1 MTLRFGVVQFMR
13 DMGDVFQFLLR
24 TVFTKF
30 FSTFYNDGDKY
41 PLFLTALL
49 PFLLMFVVDIVFS
62 FVLSIRAREVRF
74 FNVLSPR
81 SWRSFNSSAYNSLPP
96 DRLKAATPANRHS
109 STFTNIFSPYI
120 YRVNDTIRCRSG
132 VHAIY
137 LGTRFIDG
145 KKAYLYKVGGN
156 VYSSNLRPAR
166 FGKFCTANLQPIK
179 RGKFQLNIISNKHYY
194 GSNRDDKKED

>member
-1 MTLRFGVVQFMR
+1 MNVDSFFR
-13 DMGDVFQFLLR
+13 DMNAVSNFLFNR
-24 TVFTKF
+24 IGRKF
-30 FSTFYNDGDKY
+30 FLTFYRTDKSY
-41 PLFLTALL
+41 YLFLTALL
-49 PFLLMFVVDIVFS
+49 PFILMFCFDIIMS
-62 FVLSIRAREVRF
+62 FILSVRSRQFRF

-145 KKAYLYKVGGN
+145 KKTYLYRVGGT

>member
-1 MTLRFGVVQFMR
+1 MNVDNFFV
-13 DMGDVFQFLLR
+13 DMNTVMSFL
-24 TVFTKF
+24 FTKIYRKF
-30 FSTFYNDGDKY
+30 FQTFYRSDKAY
-41 PLFLTALL
+41 YLFLTALL
-49 PFLLMFVVDIVFS
+49 PFILMFCFDIVMS
-62 FVLSIRAREVRF
+62 FILSVRSRQFRF

-81 SWRSFNSSAYNSLPP
+81 SWRTFNTSAYNSLPP

-120 YRVNDTIRCRSG
+120 YRVNDTIHCRSG

-145 KKAYLYKVGGN
+145 KKAYLYRVGAT

-179 RGKFQLNIISNKHYY
+179 RGKFQLNIISNRHYY
-194 GSNRDDKKED
+194 GFNRDDKKDD

>member
-1 MTLRFGVVQFMR
+1 MNVDNFFE
-13 DMGDVFQFLLR
+13 DMKSVMSFL
-24 TVFTKF
+24 FTKIGRRF
-30 FSTFYNDGDKY
+30 FQTFYHSDKAY
-41 PLFLTALL
+41 YLFLTALL
-49 PFLLMFVVDIVFS
+49 PFILMFCFDIVMS
-62 FVLSIRAREVRF
+62 FILSVRSRQF
-74 FNVLSPR
+74 RIFNVFSPR
-81 SWRSFNSSAYNSLPP
+81 SWRSFNSSAYNSLPS
-96 DRLKAATPANRHS
+96 DRLKAATPSNRYS

-132 VHAIY
+132 INAIY

-145 KKAYLYKVGGN
+145 KKSYLYKVGGT

-194 GSNRDDKKED
+194 GSNRDDNK

>member
-1 MTLRFGVVQFMR
+1 MNVDTFFYDMNSVMSFLFNKIARRF
-13 DMGDVFQFLLR
+13 FL
-24 TVFTKF
+24 
-30 FSTFYNDGDKY
+30 TFYRSDKAY
-41 PLFLTALL
+41 YLFLTALL
-49 PFLLMFVVDIVFS
+49 PFILMFCFDIIMS
-62 FVLSIRAREVRF
+62 FILSVRSRQFRF
-74 FNVLSPR
+74 FNVLSPK
-81 SWRSFNSSAYNSLPP
+81 SWRTFNSTAYNSLPP
-96 DRLKAATPANRHS
+96 DRLKAATPSNRHS

-145 KKAYLYKVGGN
+145 KKAYLYKVGGK

-166 FGKFCTANLQPIK
+166 FCKFYTANLQPIK

-194 GSNRDDKKED
+194 GSNRDDKK

>member
-1 MTLRFGVVQFMR
+1 MTVDSFFR
-13 DMGDVFQFLLR
+13 DLNTVSNFLFNR
-24 TVFTKF
+24 IGRKF
-30 FSTFYNDGDKY
+30 FLTFYRSSDSY
-41 PLFLTALL
+41 FLFLTALL
-49 PFLLMFVVDIVFS
+49 PFILMFCFDIVMS
-62 FVLSIRAREVRF
+62 FILSVRSRQLRF
-74 FNVLSPR
+74 FNILSPR
-81 SWRSFNSSAYNSLPP
+81 SWRTFNSSVYNSLPP

-132 VHAIY
+132 VRAIY

-145 KKAYLYKVGGN
+145 KKTYLYRVGGT
-156 VYSSNLRPAR
+156 VYSSNLRPSR